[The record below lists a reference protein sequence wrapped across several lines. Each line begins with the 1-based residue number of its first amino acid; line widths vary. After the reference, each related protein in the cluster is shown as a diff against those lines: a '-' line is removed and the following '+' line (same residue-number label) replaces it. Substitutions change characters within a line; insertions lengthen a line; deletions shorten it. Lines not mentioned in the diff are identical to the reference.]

1 MAQMFF
7 KVHRHADLS
16 AFTWAD
22 LISSQTEGPLINQAD
37 DEGGDET
44 VMGGGLMWKVY

>member
-1 MAQMFF
+1 MFF